1 MLSIHRLAGVRG
13 RRAEDHHQRNGD
25 GKALDSGRSA
35 GRAVGRRAEKEL
47 EENTARPGGRTS
59 ILELK
64 DVTFL
69 DKDAEKLLHAMSK
82 KGTQFVAEGIYL
94 KHVLEQ
100 LKRSSKCE
108 RNHEG
113 ATL

>member
-1 MLSIHRLAGVRG
+1 MLKITINETVTEKRWILEGRLVGPWVGELRTSWEKTHR
-13 RRAEDHHQRNGD
+13 DQ
-25 GKALDSGRSA
+25 SGR
-35 GRAVGRRAEKEL
+35 
-47 EENTARPGGRTS
+47 TC
-59 ILELK
+59 ILDLK

-100 LKRSSKCE
+100 LKRSSKSE

>member
-1 MLSIHRLAGVRG
+1 
-13 RRAEDHHQRNGD
+13 
-25 GKALDSGRSA
+25 
-35 GRAVGRRAEKEL
+35 
-47 EENTARPGGRTS
+47 
-59 ILELK
+59 LELK

-100 LKRSSKCE
+100 LKRSSKSE

>member
-1 MLSIHRLAGVRG
+1 MLKITITETLTEKRWILQGRLVGPWVGELRKSWKKT
-13 RRAEDHHQRNGD
+13 QRD
-25 GKALDSGRSA
+25 QS
-35 GRAVGRRAEKEL
+35 
-47 EENTARPGGRTS
+47 GRTS
-59 ILELK
+59 ILDLK

-69 DKDAEKLLHAMSK
+69 EKDAEKLLHAMSK
-82 KGTQFVAEGIYL
+82 KGTQFVAEGIYI

-100 LKRSSKCE
+100 LKRSSKSE

>member
-1 MLSIHRLAGVRG
+1 MLKITITETLTEKVWILQGRLVGPWVGELRRSWKKTQRG
-13 RRAEDHHQRNGD
+13 Q
-25 GKALDSGRSA
+25 SGR
-35 GRAVGRRAEKEL
+35 
-47 EENTARPGGRTS
+47 TC
-59 ILELK
+59 ILDLK

-82 KGTQFVAEGIYL
+82 KGTQFFADGIYI

-100 LKRSSKCE
+100 LKRSSKSE

-113 ATL
+113 APL